1 MLSQFMVYDT
11 LADVY
16 AHLAVVFIFAFILG
30 FVAPA
35 TISFLIACNVKKSS
49 INLSR
54 KTLLSLLATCSAA
67 IAVST
72 LLFLG
77 RLTIDVAQASGQAS
91 DSIEQVYDVT
101 KIGGHLV
108 FNRKIQNSIFI
119 ENVSIDVEREDS
131 SDYTFIRNNRIYQ
144 ISKSA
149 VKEY

>member
-1 MLSQFMVYDT
+1 MLNQFMVYDT

-30 FVAPA
+30 VTTPA
-35 TISFLIACNVKKSS
+35 TVSFLIVHNVKNSS

-54 KTLLSLLATCSAA
+54 KTLLSLLAACSAA

-77 RLTIDVAQASGQAS
+77 RLIIDVAQVSGQAS

-101 KIGGHLV
+101 KINDRLI

-119 ENVSIDVEREDS
+119 ENASVDIEREDS

-144 ISKSA
+144 IPKSA
-149 VKEY
+149 VKEN

>member
-11 LADVY
+11 LADAY

-30 FVAPA
+30 VVAPA
-35 TISFLIACNVKKSS
+35 TVSFLIVYNVKNSS
-49 INLSR
+49 INLTR
-54 KTLLSLLATCSAA
+54 KTLLSLLAACSAT

-77 RLTIDVAQASGQAS
+77 RLTIDAYQASGHVR

-101 KIGGHLV
+101 KINDRLI

-119 ENVSIDVEREDS
+119 ENVSVDIEREDL

-144 ISKSA
+144 IPKSV
-149 VKEY
+149 VKEN

>member
-1 MLSQFMVYDT
+1 MLSQFMVYNT

-16 AHLAVVFIFAFILG
+16 AHLAIVFIFAFILC
-30 FVAPA
+30 FTAPA
-35 TISFLIACNVKKSS
+35 TVSFLIVCNVKNSS

-54 KTLLSLLATCSAA
+54 KTLLSLLAACSAT

-77 RLTIDVAQASGQAS
+77 RLIIDVAQASGHAS

-101 KIGGHLV
+101 KINDRLI

-119 ENVSIDVEREDS
+119 ENASIDVEREDS

-144 ISKSA
+144 IPKSA

>member
-1 MLSQFMVYDT
+1 MLNQFMVYDT

-30 FVAPA
+30 VTTPA
-35 TISFLIACNVKKSS
+35 TVSFLIVRNVKNSS

-54 KTLLSLLATCSAA
+54 KTLLSLLAACSAA

-77 RLTIDVAQASGQAS
+77 RLIIDVAQVSGQAS

-101 KIGGHLV
+101 KINDRLI

-119 ENVSIDVEREDS
+119 ENASVDIEREDS

-144 ISKSA
+144 IPKSA
-149 VKEY
+149 VKEN

>member
-11 LADVY
+11 LANVY

-30 FVAPA
+30 VTAPA
-35 TISFLIACNVKKSS
+35 TVSFLSVYNVKNSS

-54 KTLLSLLATCSAA
+54 KTLLSLLAACSAA
-67 IAVST
+67 IAVSA

-77 RLTIDVAQASGQAS
+77 RLIADAAQASGQAS

-101 KIGGHLV
+101 KINDRLI

-119 ENVSIDVEREDS
+119 ENTSADIEREDS

-144 ISKSA
+144 IPKSA
-149 VKEY
+149 VKEN